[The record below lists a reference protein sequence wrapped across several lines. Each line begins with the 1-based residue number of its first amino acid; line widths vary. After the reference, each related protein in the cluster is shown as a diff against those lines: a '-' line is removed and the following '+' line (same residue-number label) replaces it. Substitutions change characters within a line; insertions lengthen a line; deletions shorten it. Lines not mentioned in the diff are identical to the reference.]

1 MAQRLFDR
9 LEQEAFKAG
18 IQARTKES
26 MNWFRDKVS
35 NIRISRAK
43 LIAQG
48 PIRKRQVYG
57 SMYNF
62 QYDPKLKQVLPY
74 YDRFPL
80 CIPVQK
86 AKGGFHGMNLHY
98 LHPRIRARFLDA
110 LMDLTTNERYDRS
123 TKMRLTYNLIK
134 GSGKL
139 RWFKPC
145 FKHYLTSNIQSQL
158 LLIEPAD
165 WEIAIFLPTDS
176 FRKVAAASVWS
187 DSNKKIV

>member
-1 MAQRLFDR
+1 MPQKLFDR
-9 LEQEAFKAG
+9 LEQEAFRAG
-18 IQARTKES
+18 IQARTKDS
-26 MNWFRDKVS
+26 MTWFRNRVS
-35 NIRISRAK
+35 NIRVNRKA

-48 PIRKRQVYG
+48 PIRQRQVYG
-57 SMYNF
+57 SMYHF

-110 LMDLTTNERYDRS
+110 LMDLTNNEKYDLS
-123 TKMRLTYNLIK
+123 TKMRLTYRLVK

-139 RWFKPC
+139 KWFKPC
-145 FKHYLTSNIQSQL
+145 FKHYLSEHIKSQL
-158 LLIEPAD
+158 LLIEPQD

-176 FRKVAAASVWS
+176 FRKKSAASVWS
-187 DSNKKIV
+187 KSGSMV

>member
-1 MAQRLFDR
+1 MPQRLFDR

-26 MNWFRDKVS
+26 MNWFRNQVS
-35 NIRISRAK
+35 GIRVSRK
-43 LIAQG
+43 GLIAQG
-48 PIRKRQVYG
+48 PTRRRQVYG

-110 LMDLTTNERYDRS
+110 LMDLTNNDKYDKT
-123 TKMRLTYNLIK
+123 TKMRLTYNLIQ

-139 RWFKPC
+139 KWFKPC
-145 FKHYLTSNIQSQL
+145 FKHYLTSNIKSQL
-158 LLIEPAD
+158 LLINPAD

-176 FRKVAAASVWS
+176 FRKVAAESVWTKS
-187 DSNKKIV
+187 GRSIT